1 MDEMKEIDTL
11 LQLNLVLEAKKI
23 LAPEKEVIRDKV
35 CKDTKEPERDEIYQ
49 DLRKN
54 PESNEVESNSKDI
67 DSIPSTKKKQEAKKP
82 KPDYSN
88 EKELSIK
95 EWLSGVLSN
104 LIEFFKGIP
113 EKIRTMIEKINDM
126 IRRFKGMD
134 LRFGSSSKTI
144 KIVIKVLNDSTGEIE
159 EKKIPLN
166 LKTALTM
173 LKKLGNMIIQV
184 GKNLTGLFK
193 KTSQSAKEGIQT
205 ADQNP
210 EVANQ
215 KKKEVI
221 KGQKEMS
228 KRFSLIGSYYK
239 ACSVIANHLSKVNG
253 NKEQMARDGLEYE
266 KNNAS
271 GANGEQ
277 GKRAYSEK
285 NMDQYQNDISTYA
298 NKADKYKAK
307 ANEYTSKSKNY
318 YVRGNK

>member
-35 CKDTKEPERDEIYQ
+35 CKDTKDPETNEIEQ

-54 PESNEVESNSKDI
+54 PESNEIESNSKDI
-67 DSIPSTKKKQEAKKP
+67 NSIPSTKNKQEAKKP

-95 EWLSGVLSN
+95 EWLSGVLAN
-104 LIEFFKGIP
+104 LIEFFKSIP

-126 IRRFKGMD
+126 IRRFKGLD
-134 LRFGSSSKTI
+134 LRFGSSSKNI
-144 KIVIKVLNDSTGEIE
+144 KIVIKVLDNNGEIV

-166 LKTALTM
+166 LKTALAM
-173 LKKLGNMIIQV
+173 LKKLGNMIIKV
-184 GKNLTGLFK
+184 GKDLTGLFK
-193 KTSQSAKEGIQT
+193 TTSQRAKEGIQT